1 MSTILKAKSES
12 NLLLAQKIINERNGF
27 YHSSIH
33 CLYYSCF
40 QLMLHICSSDLT
52 VKNFNEESLKE
63 IKGTHEKMIQKF
75 FDCFVK
81 KQKRLSAVDFNNEII
96 KLKQLRHKADYQNFE
111 ISESKAKE
119 AEKAAKTII
128 SQLENT
134 FTI

>member
-12 NLLLAQKIINERNGF
+12 NLLLAQKIINERTGF

-52 VKNFNEESLKE
+52 VKNFNEESLDKK
-63 IKGTHEKMIQKF
+63 KGPHEKMIDKF
-75 FDCFVK
+75 VNCFVN
-81 KQKRLSAVDFNNEII
+81 KQKRFLAADFNNEIN
-96 KLKQLRHKADYQNFE
+96 KLKILRHKADYKNIE
-111 ISESKAKE
+111 ISESKAIE
-119 AEKAAKTII
+119 AEKATKTII
-128 SQLENT
+128 THLTNT